1 MCAQEQIL
9 AVGDIHGRLDLL
21 ERLLA
26 ETWPRRAPQARLVFL
41 GDYIDRGPSSKEVVE
56 RLTTLKAQRPETVLL
71 RGNHEDMLL
80 AALEGRLSTTWLV
93 NGGEATLR
101 SYGLAPMDLDKLPAA
116 HLEFFRGLELMHR
129 ALGYVFVHAG
139 LRPGIAIDQQDP
151 HDLVWIRDEFYMS
164 DYDFGEKVV
173 FGHTPFP
180 RPLVREHLIGVDTG
194 AVYGNALTCLLL
206 PGEKLITV

>member
-1 MCAQEQIL
+1 MRAQEKIL

-21 ERLLA
+21 ERLL
-26 ETWPRRAPQARLVFL
+26 EKTWPRRAPDARLVFL
-41 GDYIDRGPSSKEVVE
+41 GDYIDRGPDSRQVVE
-56 RLTTLKAQRPETVLL
+56 RLIALKAERPETVLL

-80 AALEGRLSTTWLV
+80 AALEGRMSTTWLF

-101 SYGLAPMDLDKLPAA
+101 SYGLTPLELEQLPAA
-116 HLEFFRGLELMHR
+116 HLEFYRSLELMHR

-139 LRPGIAIDQQDP
+139 LLPGVAIEDQDP
-151 HDLVWIRDEFYMS
+151 RDMLWIRDEFYMS

-180 RPLVREHLIGVDTG
+180 RPMVREHLIGVDTG